1 MDQPIPDDHAETV
14 AAIMRAWHVLDELE
28 LHLWE
33 DHGWEPGE
41 TGPLRAVWRLEALH
55 VNDHLHRPELDHQVE
70 HGFLRENQHHAR

>member
-41 TGPLRAVWRLEALH
+41 TGPLQIGRAH
-55 VNDHLHRPELDHQVE
+55 V
-70 HGFLRENQHHAR
+70 